1 MRQQTSSGELAELC
15 DDVLVNDGDRQEL
28 LDQLENVLENK
39 YGL

>member
-1 MRQQTSSGELAELC
+1 MRQEMGSGELAERC
-15 DDVLVNDGDRQEL
+15 DVVLVNDGDRQEL